1 MRIIAGRHRGR
12 KLTPP
17 ADAQVRPTSDRLRE
31 SLFNILAHRPDFT
44 FHGARVADLFAGT
57 GALGLEAASRGAAHV
72 SFVESHPAS
81 IDLIRH
87 NIISLGE
94 AGNCRVIA
102 GDARRLPKSA
112 AAFDLVFLDPP
123 YGKDL
128 LPPALDSLAANGW
141 LKPGSLIVAEQGA
154 EEVIPYPDDFEEI
167 STRTQSAAKFVIL
180 RYAGTNLPRP

>member
-17 ADAQVRPTSDRLRE
+17 SGERVRPTTDRLRE
-31 SLFNILAHRPDFT
+31 SLFNILAHRPEFS

-72 SFVESHPAS
+72 VFVENHPAS
-81 IDLIRH
+81 LDLIRE
-87 NIISLGE
+87 NITSLHE
-94 AGNCRVIA
+94 TGNCRVIA
-102 GDARRLPKSA
+102 GDARRLPKSE

-128 LPPALDSLAANGW
+128 LPPALLSLVASGW
-141 LKPGSLIVAEQGA
+141 LKSGSLIVAEQGA
-154 EEVIPYPDDFEEI
+154 EEVIEYPDDFHEI

-180 RYAGTNLPRP
+180 RYNGGNGRS